1 MLYIKYYRFLI
12 GTYVM
17 FVNLFASS
25 LKFLSQ
31 TKSIERLSSLR
42 KTVANSYIIYVYYM
56 YIDNMEVM
64 R

>member
-1 MLYIKYYRFLI
+1 
-12 GTYVM
+12 M